1 MLFCSVALQISAKGP
16 LINAVEVISCVVSPL
31 SDPKESRFWTV
42 IRDGCSVDPSLT
54 LYPEDEEE
62 EGVQGN
68 VELEQGKEE
77 IDGLDQEKTYDSGR
91 KVEKQWVEAPVGMK
105 ESSTRREAEEDIQ
118 PLRLSFIL
126 RPVYN
131 ESVHF
136 LHCSLRL
143 CMSDFTIGKPM
154 KDTVQNDCH
163 GEKRIPPLVS
173 RSPRHQVHFIAPNKC
188 FLVKS
193 DLATSYSL

>member
-16 LINAVEVISCVVSPL
+16 LINVVEVISCVVSPL
-31 SDPKESRFWTV
+31 SDPKASRFWTV

-62 EGVQGN
+62 EEQ
-68 VELEQGKEE
+68 EQGKEE
-77 IDGLDQEKTYDSGR
+77 TDGLDEEKTYDSR
-91 KVEKQWVEAPVGMK
+91 QKVEKQWVEAPGGMEK
-105 ESSTRREAEEDIQ
+105 SSTHQGAEEEIQ

-143 CMSDFTIGKPM
+143 CISDFTVGKPV

-173 RSPRHQVHFIAPNKC
+173 RSPRHQVHFIQ
-188 FLVKS
+188 
-193 DLATSYSL
+193 

>member
-1 MLFCSVALQISAKGP
+1 MNL
-16 LINAVEVISCVVSPL
+16 VEVMSCVVSPL

-42 IRDGCSVDPSLT
+42 IRDGCSVDPTLT
-54 LYPEDEEE
+54 IYPKDEEE
-62 EGVQGN
+62 ERVEGN
-68 VELEQGKEE
+68 GELEQGKEE
-77 IDGLDQEKTYDSGR
+77 IEGLDQEKTYDSGR
-91 KVEKQWVEAPVGMK
+91 KVEKQWVEA
-105 ESSTRREAEEDIQ
+105 EEEIQ

-143 CMSDFTIGKPM
+143 CVSDFATGKPM
-154 KDTVQNDCH
+154 KDTVSDDCH

-173 RSPRHQVHFIAPNKC
+173 RSPRHQVHFIAPNTC
-188 FLVKS
+188 FLVNS
-193 DLATSYSL
+193 DLASDYSLA